1 MIYINLE
8 RGWKE
13 RRGDEITIMTIWNIV
28 TKIKNSTR
36 KKYFAFFSENKTSFE
51 KRYYIIIPESS
62 GKQREKK
69 TDFVII

>member
-1 MIYINLE
+1 ME
-8 RGWKE
+8 RE
-13 RRGDEITIMTIWNIV
+13 MRRRNNNKDNM
-28 TKIKNSTR
+28 KYSHKNQKFNP
-36 KKYFAFFSENKTSFE
+36 KKNFTFFSENKTSFE

>member
-13 RRGDEITIMTIWNIV
+13 RQGDGITIMTIWNIV

-36 KKYFAFFSENKTSFE
+36 KKYFAFFCENVKIFKNVT
-51 KRYYIIIPESS
+51 IL
-62 GKQREKK
+62 
-69 TDFVII
+69 

>member
-28 TKIKNSTR
+28 TKIKNSTP
-36 KKYFAFFSENKTSFE
+36 KKNFAFFSKNITSFE
-51 KRYYIIIPESS
+51 KCYYIIIPESS
-62 GKQREKK
+62 GRNKGRRK
-69 TDFVII
+69 